1 MQNLGIISVNLWQIL
16 ISLTNLTILF
26 LLLKKFLYAPVTK
39 MLEARRAEIDTQ
51 YDDAET
57 ARRSAEAKDA
67 ELTERLSNAK
77 AEAEGIVKEAADM
90 AQTRGD
96 KIVEDA
102 KAQADGIIRQAELE
116 AELARQ
122 AQIEKTTDANGLQ
135 AIKVTF
141 NGGILFPTNGTTLS
155 ANAKSDLT
163 KFTSSLISNPDT
175 NVQIYGYTDDTGT
188 LAVNER
194 VSTGRA
200 DAVRNYLLNSGV
212 QANRLSAQG
221 LPMQDYVAS
230 NSTPEGRAQNRRV
243 EIYITA
249 NQQMIDAANAG
260 TLK

>member
-39 MLEARRAEIDTQ
+39 MLEQRRTEIDTQ

-102 KAQADGIIRQAELE
+102 KAQANGIIRQAELE
-116 AELARQ
+116 AE
-122 AQIEKTTDANGLQ
+122 IELKRAEA
-135 AIKVTF
+135 AIKT
-141 NGGILFPTNGTTLS
+141 
-155 ANAKSDLT
+155 
-163 KFTSSLISNPDT
+163 
-175 NVQIYGYTDDTGT
+175 QIID
-188 LAVNER
+188 
-194 VSTGRA
+194 VSTALAEKMLEREVNA
-200 DAVRNYLLNSGV
+200 DDHKVL
-212 QANRLSAQG
+212 
-221 LPMQDYVAS
+221 
-230 NSTPEGRAQNRRV
+230 
-243 EIYITA
+243 
-249 NQQMIDAANAG
+249 IDNFIDQIG
-260 TLK
+260 EDDDSDR

>member
-39 MLEARRAEIDTQ
+39 MLEARRTEIDTQ

-116 AELARQ
+116 AELELKRAE
-122 AQIEKTTDANGLQ
+122 A
-135 AIKVTF
+135 AIKT
-141 NGGILFPTNGTTLS
+141 
-155 ANAKSDLT
+155 
-163 KFTSSLISNPDT
+163 
-175 NVQIYGYTDDTGT
+175 QIID
-188 LAVNER
+188 
-194 VSTGRA
+194 VSTALAEKMLEREVNA
-200 DAVRNYLLNSGV
+200 DDHKVL
-212 QANRLSAQG
+212 
-221 LPMQDYVAS
+221 
-230 NSTPEGRAQNRRV
+230 
-243 EIYITA
+243 
-249 NQQMIDAANAG
+249 IDNFIDQIG
-260 TLK
+260 EDDDSDR